1 MLGVLAGRGAT
12 ARIRLAWL
20 LLASLPAA
28 AIAVSRLYLG
38 AHWPTDVLAGA
49 LLAGSL
55 CAASLGLL
63 QRDSPLPAPGAQL
76 WRALLPALGLLF
88 VLLPPPG

>member
-1 MLGVLAGRGAT
+1 M
-12 ARIRLAWL
+12 
-20 LLASLPAA
+20 
-28 AIAVSRLYLG
+28 
-38 AHWPTDVLAGA
+38 LAGA

-63 QRDSPLPAPGAQL
+63 QRDSPLPAPGARL

-88 VLLPPPG
+88 VLLQPPG